1 MAHGKAAYKPDREI
15 PEKHGNDSY
24 IPFSTQFHV
33 LSFSKNFSPLSIK
46 QEESLSKTAVEKE
59 TGALLLPSP
68 SCTYATTEQ
77 II

>member
-1 MAHGKAAYKPDREI
+1 MVHGKAGHKPDREI

-33 LSFSKNFSPLSIK
+33 LSFSKNLSPLSIK

-59 TGALLLPSP
+59 TGAVPLSSP
-68 SCTYATTEQ
+68 
-77 II
+77 IL